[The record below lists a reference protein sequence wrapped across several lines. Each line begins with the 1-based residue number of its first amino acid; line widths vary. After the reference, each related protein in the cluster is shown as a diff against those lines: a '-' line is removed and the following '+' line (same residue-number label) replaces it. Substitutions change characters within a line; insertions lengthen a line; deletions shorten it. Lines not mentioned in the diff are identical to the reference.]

1 MKDINIKKIITPFKD
16 IFDNPAV
23 TKTQIGI
30 EGSEEAV
37 KNLFCKNENPE
48 AKKQDVNS
56 YLKSPVEI
64 EAEFHFSGSKQKNYS
79 MAVDKDKKPEFLT
92 LPALPSHIKPLEEA
106 LASEMEENY

>member
-37 KNLFCKNENPE
+37 KNLFCKN
-48 AKKQDVNS
+48 AM
-56 YLKSPVEI
+56 
-64 EAEFHFSGSKQKNYS
+64 FS
-79 MAVDKDKKPEFLT
+79 L
-92 LPALPSHIKPLEEA
+92 
-106 LASEMEENY
+106 